1 MTDRFE
7 AKQHVLGEAN
17 TWIFC
22 LRERREVCVCVTD
35 RLTRWCF
42 LFFFFSSEWKN
53 VPRSVPMCVFAA
65 ITAAFLSS
73 KHQAIRFPANQV
85 EPRET

>member
-17 TWIFC
+17 RWIC
-22 LRERREVCVCVTD
+22 VCVCVTD

>member
-7 AKQHVLGEAN
+7 AKTACFRGGKHGFSVSEKAGK
-17 TWIFC
+17 
-22 LRERREVCVCVTD
+22 CVCVTD

-85 EPRET
+85 ERRET